1 MRTGFSLM
9 STDAKPLFVRM
20 IIVVK
25 DGRICLYNRVNRFL
39 VHYYQW
45 KNIFEGMPVLVSVH

>member
-1 MRTGFSLM
+1 M